1 MRERGRKRD
10 KEREGER
17 EGGERESERKGQ
29 KQRQREGEREGRES
43 ELLDTYV
50 TPTAQGHLRTNHTFT
65 VTPQKA
71 ETQCIK
77 HSNMAAHSS
86 SVFDTKNQ

>member
-1 MRERGRKRD
+1 MREREGRETEGRK
-10 KEREGER
+10 
-17 EGGERESERKGQ
+17 SERKGQ
-29 KQRQREGEREGRES
+29 KERQREGERERGGRES

-71 ETQCIK
+71 ETQYIK
-77 HSNMAAHSS
+77 HRKKTAHSS
-86 SVFDTKNQ
+86 SVLDSKNQ